1 MKKQMFEIRI
11 AVVGD
16 DERVQ
21 ANVEVWKDGKA
32 SDFRLLEGDNLR
44 LACESLKNAT
54 GLAARAYLDRLY
66 REGQIDDGQYK
77 IMIKPD

>member
-1 MKKQMFEIRI
+1 MKKQRFEIRI

-21 ANVEVWKDGKA
+21 AKVEVWKDGKV

-44 LACESLKNAT
+44 LAYESLKNAT
-54 GLAARAYLDRLY
+54 GLAARAYLEQLH
-66 REGQIDDGQYK
+66 REGQIDDEQYN
-77 IMIKPD
+77 MIESD

>member
-1 MKKQMFEIRI
+1 MKQQRFEIRI

-44 LACESLKNAT
+44 LACESLKNVL
-54 GLAARAYLDRLY
+54 GVAARAYLDRLH
-66 REGQIDDGQYK
+66 REGRIDDEQYNT
-77 IMIKPD
+77 IKPD